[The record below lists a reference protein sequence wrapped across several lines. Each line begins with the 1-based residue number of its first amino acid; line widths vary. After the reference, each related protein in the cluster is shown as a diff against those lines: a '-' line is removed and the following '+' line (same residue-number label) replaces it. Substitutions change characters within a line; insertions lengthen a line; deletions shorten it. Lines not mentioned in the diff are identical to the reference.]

1 MSLSD
6 TKRHEFHI
14 GKILPNEQYIAC
26 EIDRWSTKPGGL
38 TSSISHVLLW
48 SFSNTSQMWH
58 WLRRSHMCYY

>member
-26 EIDRWSTKPGGL
+26 DIDFVDFTCNM
-38 TSSISHVLLW
+38 I
-48 SFSNTSQMWH
+48 
-58 WLRRSHMCYY
+58 